1 MSSIR
6 LYVDE
11 DAEQIAVVDGLRLRG
26 IDVLTSEEADQRT
39 SADTEQLAVAVSVSR
54 AIYTFNIRDY
64 ARLHREYLQA
74 GRNHF
79 GIIVIPEQRYSIG
92 EKIRRIAEL
101 VARTPSEE
109 MIDQIVYL

>member
-1 MSSIR
+1 MSEIR

-11 DAEQIAVVDGLRLRG
+11 DAEEMAVVRGLRLRG
-26 IDVLTSEEADQRT
+26 IDALLTRDVGQL
-39 SADTEQLAVAVSVSR
+39 SAVDETQLAFAVSQSR
-54 AIYTFNIRDY
+54 SIYTLNLGDY

-74 GRNHF
+74 GLNHF

-101 VARTPSEE
+101 VARTSAEE
-109 MIDQIVYL
+109 IIDQIVYL